1 MLEGSPGE
9 ATEGLETTG
18 SEAGNKQVLSLYL
31 HTSHSSGRE
40 SSVIPKPQSLI
51 ISVVTE
57 ASKKCCRNCQKVRV
71 ILCGGWGHGVSD
83 GEGGF
88 IEE

>member
-9 ATEGLETTG
+9 ATETTG
-18 SEAGNKQVLSLYL
+18 SEAGNKQVLSLCL

-51 ISVVTE
+51 ISVVAE
-57 ASKKCCRNCQKVRV
+57 ASKKCYRNCQKVRV
-71 ILCGGWGHGVSD
+71 ILCGGWRRGVRD